1 MFSGAWNGLWL
12 VAAALAAGVAL
23 AVGYWI
29 GNRRLARRWAED
41 RRRAE
46 QELKEQDEKRQAYE
60 QQLKRSQES
69 EAQLRRQLEEERRK
83 HEELRRAWEQQEK
96 RWQEGERR
104 LRHREEKLEQ
114 LEARVLRREER
125 LEQKSV
131 ELQRIESTLAED
143 RDRLSQLVTQG
154 EALLAG
160 ERRRLEELAHLTQE
174 QAREEL
180 MKRVSEEAEHFF
192 AKKIREIK
200 ERAEEAAEHE
210 ARKIIATAIQRYS
223 ADEVELST
231 VSLVPLPD
239 NEFKGRVIGREGRN
253 IRTFEALTG
262 VDVLVDDTPDTVVL
276 SCFSPIRRE
285 IARLALQKLVED
297 GRIHPAQIKKQVEQA
312 RERVAQRI
320 KEEGERAVL
329 EVGLDGVHPELVK
342 LLGRLKFRTSYGQN
356 QLQHSLEVA
365 FIAGAL
371 AQEVQLDPKPAY
383 RAGLLHDIGKAVDHK
398 VEGSHSLISA
408 ELAWRYHESEEIVH
422 AIAAHNE
429 EVEPQSV
436 LAVLIQAADTLSAAR
451 PGARQETFEA
461 YVQRLTALEELCHAF
476 PGVEEA
482 YAIQAGREVR
492 VMVKPEEVSDD
503 LAAKLSF
510 EIARTIEEELDY
522 PGEIK
527 VQVIRSVQFTER
539 AR

>member
-1 MFSGAWNGLWL
+1 MFEGNMMILWL
-12 VAAALAAGVAL
+12 VLIAIVLLAG
-23 AVGYWI
+23 GYWV
-29 GNRRLARRWAED
+29 GARRSARQRAED

-46 QELKEQDEKRQAYE
+46 
-60 QQLKRSQES
+60 
-69 EAQLRRQLEEERRK
+69 EERTK
-83 HEELRRAWEQQEK
+83 HEELAKTYEQRVKEAEENEYRLRRQFEEERAKYDELRRAHEQQEK
-96 RWQEGERR
+96 HWQESERR

-114 LEARVLRREER
+114 LEERLLRRDQR
-125 LEQKSV
+125 LDQKSA
-131 ELQRIESTLAED
+131 ELQKIESALSED
-143 RDRLSQLVTQG
+143 RERILQLITQG

-160 ERRRLEELAHLTQE
+160 ERQRLEELAGLTQE

-192 AKKIREIK
+192 AKKIRELK
-200 ERAEEAAEHE
+200 ERAEETAERE
-210 ARKIIATAIQRYS
+210 ARKIVATAIQRYA

-320 KEEGERAVL
+320 KEEGEKAVM
-329 EVGLDGVHPELVK
+329 EAGLDGVHPELVK

-371 AQEVQLDPKPAY
+371 ANELGLDPKPAR

-408 ELAWRYHESEEIVH
+408 ELAWRYHEPEDIVH

-461 YVQRLTALEELCHAF
+461 YVQRLSALEELCHSF

-503 LAAKLSF
+503 IAAKLSF

>member
-1 MFSGAWNGLWL
+1 MFTGAWDSIGGF
-12 VAAALAAGVAL
+12 VL
-23 AVGYWI
+23 AVLAFLILGYWI
-29 GNRRLARRWAED
+29 GNRRSARRWAED
-41 RRRAE
+41 RRRLEEERAK
-46 QELKEQDEKRQAYE
+46 QEELRRAQQE
-60 QQLKRSQES
+60 QQKRDQEA
-69 EAQLRRQLEEERRK
+69 EARLRRQLEEERSK
-83 HEELRRAWEQQEK
+83 HEELRRRWEQQEK
-96 RWQEGERR
+96 RWQEAERR

-125 LEQKSV
+125 LEQKAI
-131 ELQRIESTLAED
+131 ELQRIESSLAED
-143 RDRLSQLVTQG
+143 RERLTQLISQG
-154 EALLAG
+154 EALLTG
-160 ERRRLEELAHLTQE
+160 ERQRLEELANLTQD

-180 MKRVSEEAEHFF
+180 MRRISEEAEHFF
-192 AKKIREIK
+192 AKKIRELK
-200 ERAEEAAEHE
+200 ERAEQTAERE
-210 ARKIIATAIQRYS
+210 ARKIVATAIQRY
-223 ADEVELST
+223 AAEEVELST

-239 NEFKGRVIGREGRN
+239 NDFKGRVIGREGRN
-253 IRTFEALTG
+253 IRAFEALTG

-320 KEEGERAVL
+320 KEEGEQAVL
-329 EVGLDGVHPELVK
+329 EAGLDGVHPELMK
-342 LLGRLKFRTSYGQN
+342 LLGRLRFRTSYGQN

-371 AQEVQLDPKPAY
+371 ASELGLDPKPAK

-461 YVQRLTALEELCHAF
+461 YVQRLTALEELCHSF

-492 VMVKPEEVSDD
+492 VMVKPEEITDD

>member
-1 MFSGAWNGLWL
+1 MFDGGWNGLWL
-12 VAAALAAGVAL
+12 VAVVAL
-23 AVGYWI
+23 VTLAIGYWL
-29 GNRRLARRWAED
+29 GARRWARQLAED
-41 RRRAE
+41 RRQAERERAKQEELRQTHEE
-46 QELKEQDEKRQAYE
+46 QTKRAQEAEARVKRQF
-60 QQLKRSQES
+60 
-69 EAQLRRQLEEERRK
+69 EEERAK
-83 HEELRRAWEQQEK
+83 HEELRRTHEEQQK
-96 RWQEGERR
+96 RWQESEYR

-114 LEARVLRREER
+114 LEARMLRREER
-125 LEQKSV
+125 LEQKSA
-131 ELQRIESTLAED
+131 ELQKSETSLAED
-143 RDRLSQLVTQG
+143 RERVSQLIAQG
-154 EALLAG
+154 ETLLTG
-160 ERRRLEELAHLTQE
+160 ERQRLEELAGLSQE

-180 MKRVSEEAEHFF
+180 MRRVSEEAEHYF
-192 AKKIREIK
+192 AKKIRELK
-200 ERAEEAAEHE
+200 ERAETTVEHE
-210 ARKIIATAIQRYS
+210 ARKIIATAIQRYA

-239 NEFKGRVIGREGRN
+239 NDFKGRVIGREGRN

-297 GRIHPAQIKKQVEQA
+297 GRIHPAQIKKQVEGA

-329 EVGLDGVHPELVK
+329 EAGLDGVHPELVK
-342 LLGRLKFRTSYGQN
+342 LLGRLRFRTSYGQN
-356 QLQHSLEVA
+356 QLQHSLEAA

-371 AQEVQLDPKPAY
+371 ANELGMDPKPAR

-408 ELAWRYHESEEIVH
+408 ELAWRYHETEDIIH

-461 YVQRLTALEELCHAF
+461 YVQRLSALEDLCHSF